1 MWWRAC
7 AENAQ
12 RIETFPQKSKSEKK
26 CDDIVRYPQTKVLF
40 LHRTENHT
48 IASFQMKGNGKKKH
62 DGGVRDCI
70 RHRIDLTQV
79 NVNHL
84 QACNKT
90 DGRKSIS
97 K

>member
-1 MWWRAC
+1 
-7 AENAQ
+7 
-12 RIETFPQKSKSEKK
+12 
-26 CDDIVRYPQTKVLF
+26 
-40 LHRTENHT
+40 
-48 IASFQMKGNGKKKH
+48 MKGNGKKKH